1 MINHHQPLLVVNHL
15 FITHLLTIVTYWCV
29 LRRVAGW
36 VAGGCWDDD
45 ITYYYYSDYG
55 SFPKIP
61 CVRTSK
67 LVHGNDS
74 TEFRSECLS
83 MISVEVI

>member
-1 MINHHQPLLVVNHL
+1 M
-15 FITHLLTIVTYWCV
+15 
-29 LRRVAGW
+29 
-36 VAGGCWDDD
+36 D
-45 ITYYYYSDYG
+45 DYG

-61 CVRTSK
+61 CDRTSK
-67 LVHGNDS
+67 LVDGNDS